1 MISKSGSAVWQGG
14 LKDGT
19 GAVSTQSGTLSDVD
33 YSFAKRFEGASGTN
47 PEELLA
53 AAHAACFSMALS
65 NILGEHD
72 LTATRIETEAT
83 VNLDPQSLSITSVQ
97 LDLTATVPGASNE
110 AFEEAANAAKA
121 GCPVSKLFDT
131 EITLTANLTS

>member
-14 LKDGT
+14 LQDGT
-19 GAVSTQSGTLSDVD
+19 GVVSTQSDTLADVD

-83 VNLDPQSLSITSVQ
+83 VNLDPASLSVTSVH
-97 LDLTATVPGASNE
+97 LDLTATVPGASGE
-110 AFEEAANAAKA
+110 AFETAANAAKD

-131 EITLTANLTS
+131 EITLTVHLTS